1 MELKN
6 LFRCKRGMVGDVG
19 GTLIT
24 LLVIG
29 VLAYVSIKIFA
40 DMSTSLTAGIT
51 GNGLAASNN
60 FTAGIWSAI
69 GLLSNVPYLIG
80 ALALLGVV
88 MLFGYYA
95 GGGKMK

>member
-1 MELKN
+1 
-6 LFRCKRGMVGDVG
+6 MVGDVG

-29 VLAYVSIKIFA
+29 VLAYVSIKIFS
-40 DMSTSLTAGIT
+40 DMSTNLTAGFT
-51 GNGLAASNN
+51 GNALAASSN
-60 FTAGIWSAI
+60 FTTGIWQSVQ
-69 GLLSNVPYLIG
+69 LLANIPYLIG

-95 GGGKMK
+95 GGGRMK

>member
-1 MELKN
+1 MDIRN
-6 LFRCKRGMVGDVG
+6 RGMMGNVGQ
-19 GTLIT
+19 TLIT

-29 VLAYVSIKIFA
+29 VLAYVCISIFNS
-40 DMSTSLTAGIT
+40 MSTSLTTGIT
-51 GNGLAASNN
+51 GQGLAASNN

-88 MLFGYYA
+88 VLFGYYA
-95 GGGKMK
+95 GGGKIA